1 MESLGLADSL
11 CVSEGRGKEDVKAQR
26 HFPEA
31 AWDLIAHKPF
41 GLIFLLF
48 FITITTATLL
58 YMLRGN
64 DIITAGKWSQGLKD
78 SEVTNLSITCVP

>member
-11 CVSEGRGKEDVKAQR
+11 CVSEGERGE
-26 HFPEA
+26 
-31 AWDLIAHKPF
+31 LIAHKPF
-41 GLIFLLF
+41 GLILLLF